1 MESKVD
7 FDRRSFD
14 QMELK
19 SELVANVTIEVMQVV
34 LAAPHSEGRASSRHV
49 AVRLGTCC
57 EALCPEFPK
66 FGSFTAPK
74 KAKQRLEIDR

>member
-1 MESKVD
+1 MAV
-7 FDRRSFD
+7 SFD

-19 SELVANVTIEVMQVV
+19 PEPVTNVTIKVIQVV
-34 LAAPHSEGRASSRHV
+34 LAAPHSAGRSSSRHV

-57 EALCPEFPK
+57 EAWRPKFAK